1 MATYTID
8 KIDFNGNVYQIQD
21 SNALKSHQTI
31 KQDGVTGA
39 TINRFGV
46 CNTASGTADK
56 LVSIT
61 TGTFALEAGA
71 KVTVKFADV
80 NTAASPTLN
89 VNSTGAKN
97 IFHQGSQITDDEN
110 VALLSGTVD
119 FVYDGTQW
127 QLVGNNSAQG
137 NPEVYSGTKYQYIG
151 QNITL
156 DPLHQPTCYLKGFK
170 KTIKPPAFG
179 SASWQGMDIYGD
191 LMFRTVAGGQCAV
204 YDISNNDFDINPIAY
219 FNLGSYTGNST
230 TNHADCLCFSQ
241 QFYSSTDSFPL
252 LYVTAGDENHAECFV
267 ERITRSGNAYSATLI
282 QTITINFNTFVSYG
296 YKSGFP
302 WVQFHVYNGYLYTIG
317 HMNRANGNFDKVTN
331 QHYFTKMNL
340 PSISRSSVTLTAADV
355 EEQWTTNYEHDYMQ
369 GCRFKDGKVYM
380 VMGHGNQTT
389 NPSPNYIEVYSL
401 ATKQRIAE
409 IDLTQGTYKDWI
421 VQACAIYNDKLIV
434 SQAGYANTFSVTFAK
449 AVNKRISYD
458 IGLVTKTSNGLMSAQ
473 DKTKLDTI
481 FQAETNF
488 LFPRSGTYN
497 NQVWYGGGFLT
508 RGGVGVFFTL
518 PFPGAIHRWND
529 ISITCTE
536 LRVRK
541 ASGYLI
547 ENISESTS
555 GYSFT
560 YTGTPLGINVSVIKD
575 SQIDSSLTHA
585 AVGIQFTYNLTIN
598 PISTTELTSFFNG
611 MMVMDFTASNLGT
624 VGTTQV
630 SYDDSNQSQQ
640 EVTEE
645 DLIQAILQ
653 QQSNNP

>member
-1 MATYTID
+1 MADIS
-8 KIDFNGNVYQIQD
+8 KITLPNGNTYDIKD
-21 SNALKSHQTI
+21 NSALRTHQTI

-39 TINRFGV
+39 TINRFGT

-61 TGTFALEAGA
+61 TGNFTLEEGA

-80 NTAASPTLN
+80 NTAVSPTLN

-127 QLVGNNSAQG
+127 QLVGNNSVQG
-137 NPEVYSGTKYQYIG
+137 NQEVYSGTKYQYIG

-156 DPLHQPTCYLKGFK
+156 DPLHQPTCYLKSFK
-170 KTIKPPAFG
+170 RTLKPSSFG
-179 SASWQGMDIYGD
+179 NASWQGMDIYGD

-204 YDISNNDFDINPIAY
+204 YNISNNDFDLNPVAY
-219 FNLGSYTGNST
+219 FNLGSYTGDSA
-230 TNHADCLCFSQ
+230 TNHADVLCFSE
-241 QFYSSTDSFPL
+241 QFYSSTDPFPL
-252 LYVTAGDENHAECFV
+252 LYVTAGDANHAECFV

-282 QTITINFNTFVSYG
+282 QTITIDFNTFVSPG
-296 YKSGFP
+296 YKTGFP
-302 WVQFHVYNGYLYTIG
+302 WVQFHVYNGYIYTIG
-317 HMNRANGNFDKVTN
+317 HMNRANGEFNKVTN
-331 QHYFTKMNL
+331 EHYFTKMKL
-340 PSISRSSVTLTAADV
+340 PSVSRSSVTLTAADV

-369 GCRFKDGKVYM
+369 GCRFRDGKVYM
-380 VMGHGNQTT
+380 AMGHGNETEY
-389 NPSPNYIEVYSL
+389 PSPNYIEVYSL

-409 IDLTQGTYKDWI
+409 IDLTQGAYKEWI
-421 VQACAIYNDKLIV
+421 IQACAIYNDKLIV
-434 SQAGYANTFSVTFAK
+434 SRADYADTFSVTFAK

-547 ENISESTS
+547 EEISESTS

-598 PISTTELTSFFNG
+598 PISTTEPTSFFNG
-611 MMVMDFTASNLGT
+611 MMVMDFTASNIGT
-624 VGTTQV
+624 VGSVQV
-630 SYDDSNQSQQ
+630 SYDDPGQNQQ

-653 QQSNNP
+653 QQLNNP